1 MTGAQFNAPE
11 QRPRAAAG
19 WGGIAQ
25 LLQAEVPDD
34 AICWHRFFGALLL
47 ALLGLLFLSGALM
60 AFAYTPVPGTAYDSV
75 DYFQFSL
82 PLGNVVRGVHH
93 YAWNLLLVVM
103 GLHLARAL
111 IVAAYKTPRELVW
124 ISGVLFL
131 LLIPLFIITG
141 DLLPWDQ
148 KGYWSTQVRFSIIA
162 SVPVAGDL
170 LVQLF
175 RGGPLTGIVALTR
188 LYVLHILVLPGAL
201 VLLIGL
207 HMYFLATRGLSG
219 PLSENKTPRRSVAF
233 MPVIVNRWLA
243 LFIGAAIGLGLV
255 AWQWPAPLGDPADP
269 TDSAFIP
276 RPEWWVLFL
285 NQLVA
290 IFKGPF
296 MVIGSAVI
304 PAGLVLLLGAL
315 PFMDRSPERRP
326 SKRMGVMVAAAVVLA
341 ALSAL
346 SAMGYIEHF
355 VRPEHG

>member
-1 MTGAQFNAPE
+1 MNE
-11 QRPRAAAG
+11 QTESCPPSTASCGRV
-19 WGGIAQ
+19 AQ
-25 LLQAEVPDD
+25 LLSWEVSAD

-47 ALLGLLFLSGALM
+47 ALLGMLFLSGALM

-103 GLHLARAL
+103 GLHLFRAL
-111 IVAAYKTPRELVW
+111 ILGAYKAPRQIVW
-124 ISGVLFL
+124 ISGVLFFL
-131 LLIPLFIITG
+131 LMPLFIITG

-162 SVPVAGDL
+162 SIPVAGDF

-188 LYVLHILVLPGAL
+188 LYVLHILLLPCAL
-201 VLLIGL
+201 VLLIAL
-207 HMYFLATRGLSG
+207 HLYLLASRGLSG
-219 PLSENKTPRRSVAF
+219 PLSDSLTPRPKVPF
-233 MPVIVNRWLA
+233 MPVIVNRWLL
-243 LFIGAAIGLGLV
+243 LFIVTAIGLGLV
-255 AWQWPAPLGDPADP
+255 AWQWPAALGDPADP

-296 MVIGSAVI
+296 MVLGSAVI
-304 PAGLVLLLGAL
+304 PGGLVFLLGAL
-315 PFMDRSPERRP
+315 PFLDRSPDRRP
-326 SKRMGVMVAAAVVLA
+326 SKRMGVMITAAVILTGLFG
-341 ALSAL
+341 LSV
-346 SAMGYIEHF
+346 MGYVEHF
-355 VRPEHG
+355 MRPEH

>member
-1 MTGAQFNAPE
+1 MTEVETSTTEERSTVAAS
-11 QRPRAAAG
+11 RAS
-19 WGGIAQ
+19 IAQ
-25 LLQAEVPDD
+25 LLQVEVPAD
-34 AICWHRFFGALLL
+34 AICWHRFFGALQL
-47 ALLGLLFLSGALM
+47 ALIGLLFLSGALM
-60 AFAYTPVPGTAYDSV
+60 ALAYTPVPGMAYDSV

-103 GLHLARAL
+103 GLHLLRAL
-111 IVAAYKTPRELVW
+111 ILGAYKAPRQIVW
-124 ISGVLFL
+124 ISGVAFFL
-131 LLIPLFIITG
+131 LMPLFIITG

-162 SVPVAGDL
+162 SIPLAGDF

-188 LYVLHILVLPGAL
+188 LYVLHILVLPCAL

-207 HMYFLATRGLSG
+207 HLYFLGTRGLSE
-219 PLSENKTPRRSVAF
+219 PLTAGAAPRPKVPF
-233 MPVIVNRWLA
+233 LPTIVNRWLA
-243 LFIGAAIGLGLV
+243 VFIVSAVGLGLV
-255 AWQWPAPLGDPADP
+255 AWQWPAALGDPADP

-296 MVIGSAVI
+296 MVIGSAII
-304 PAGLVLLLGAL
+304 PGGLVFLLGAL
-315 PFMDRSPERRP
+315 PYLDRSPERHP
-326 SKRMGVMVAAAVVLA
+326 SKRMGVMVATAVVLA
-341 ALSAL
+341 ALTAL
-346 SAMGYIEHF
+346 SVIGYVEHF
-355 VRPEHG
+355 VRPEH